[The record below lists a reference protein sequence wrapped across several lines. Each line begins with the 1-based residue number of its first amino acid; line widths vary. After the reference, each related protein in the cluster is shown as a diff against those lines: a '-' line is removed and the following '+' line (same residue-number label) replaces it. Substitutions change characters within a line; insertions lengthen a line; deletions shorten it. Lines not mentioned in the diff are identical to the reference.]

1 LVHVSQCVIGT
12 RHERRAH
19 SRLRGGF
26 RRIVRRV
33 RAARRIILC
42 TAYDLFALPGQ
53 EFGVIRNGLDHEGPP
68 DRHDIWSGGVRSQLG
83 TEPRQRTSE
92 RILMPDHAE
101 RILMPDHAPA
111 PAGRRIA
118 LIAHD
123 NKKRD
128 MLEWAEYNLD
138 LLAGHELF
146 ATATTGHLLQ
156 QELGLA
162 VTCFRSGPYGGDQQ
176 IGARIAEGEI
186 DLLVFLW
193 DPLEPHPHD
202 PDVKALLR
210 VAVVCNIPVAC
221 NRATADFMISS
232 PLMDRSHQQ
241 WDPASG
247 QARHNQAALTLTRAS

>member
-1 LVHVSQCVIGT
+1 MVSG
-12 RHERRAH
+12 RRDWMETDRRPGL
-19 SRLRGGF
+19 SR
-26 RRIVRRV
+26 
-33 RAARRIILC
+33 A
-42 TAYDLFALPGQ
+42 PSQ
-53 EFGVIRNGLDHEGPP
+53 
-68 DRHDIWSGGVRSQLG
+68 RSY
-83 TEPRQRTSE
+83 
-92 RILMPDHAE
+92 
-101 RILMPDHAPA
+101 MPDHAPA

-123 NKKRD
+123 NKKQD

-138 LLAGHELF
+138 LLTGHELF

-156 QELGLA
+156 HQLGLP

-186 DLLVFLW
+186 DLLVFFW

-221 NRATADFMISS
+221 NRATADFIISS
-232 PLMDRSHQQ
+232 HLMTRVHQP
-241 WDPASG
+241 WDPTP
-247 QARHNQAALTLTRAS
+247 QPDPRDQVPEAAAGIA